1 MAKNV
6 LRNLQIG
13 FGFSMAIL
21 LASSAVMFFSFRN
34 QRENKALMDQSQRII
49 LNSQLV
55 LIDLQNAETGQRG
68 YLLTGQEKF
77 LAPYRESRRDLPKH
91 LGNLV
96 NGDLGPVQES
106 RAQQLEIGR
115 ASCRVRVYTSVYAV
129 MIYIV
134 T

>member
-1 MAKNV
+1 MAQNV

-34 QRENKALMDQSQRII
+34 QRENKALMDQSQRTI

-77 LAPYRESRRDLPKH
+77 QAAYMESRRDLDKH
-91 LGNLV
+91 SDTFV
-96 NGDLGPVQES
+96 NGDL
-106 RAQQLEIGR
+106 
-115 ASCRVRVYTSVYAV
+115 
-129 MIYIV
+129 
-134 T
+134 